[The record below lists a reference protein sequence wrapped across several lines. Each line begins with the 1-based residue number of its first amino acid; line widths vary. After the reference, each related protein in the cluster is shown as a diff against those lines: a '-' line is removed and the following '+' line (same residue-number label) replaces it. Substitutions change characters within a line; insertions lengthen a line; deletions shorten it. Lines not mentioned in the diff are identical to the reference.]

1 MTQPEKKSTDEVLA
15 MGALLERKVAELY
28 RLFYKLFADDDAATH
43 TWHMLVLEEES
54 HASYLESERQ
64 MLNAAPEAFGGS
76 RFDVTVL
83 QDTLN
88 ATDGMIERVRAG
100 GIDLEGALRMAVEIE
115 GGAVETQYFGLVDVA
130 SEGLKKVLDSLLIDS
145 RQHRNHI
152 KALARE
158 RGIDLS
164 EIVLP

>member
-28 RLFYKLFADDDAATH
+28 RLFYRKFADDDAATH
-43 TWHMLVLEEES
+43 IWHMLVLEEET
-54 HASYLESERQ
+54 HASYLDSERQ
-64 MLNAAPEAFGGS
+64 MLNAAPEAFGGP

-88 ATDGMIERVRAG
+88 AIDGKLERVRAG

-115 GGAVETQYFGLVDVA
+115 GGVVETQYFGLVDVA
-130 SEGLKKVLDSLLIDS
+130 SEGLKKVLDSVLIDS
-145 RQHRNHI
+145 RHHRNHI
-152 KALARE
+152 IALAKE